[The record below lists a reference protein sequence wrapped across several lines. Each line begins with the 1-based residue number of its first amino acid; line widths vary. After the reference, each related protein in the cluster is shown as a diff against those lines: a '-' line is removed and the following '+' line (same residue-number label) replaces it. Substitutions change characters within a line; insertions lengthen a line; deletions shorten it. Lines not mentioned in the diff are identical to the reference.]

1 MSKNSKLK
9 ELRQKSIDAIKTLI
23 NKHNLQQ
30 IDAVDIDEGSSP
42 IIDEDTCDE
51 NLTFTLDRVTLK
63 DGSLEF
69 DGSNCCENHTWDE
82 ESIPTDALV
91 SISEWLE
98 ENEDAIK
105 EIAGEDQVTIRVT
118 ADSGRLAEALR
129 KVADIIEET
138 GEEDFEETEENF
150 FVASIA

>member
-1 MSKNSKLK
+1 MSKKSKLNV
-9 ELRQKSIDAIKTLI
+9 LRQDAIDSIKALMK
-23 NKHNLQQ
+23 KHNLQQ

-51 NLTFTLDRVTLK
+51 NLTFTLDRVKLEN
-63 DGSLEF
+63 DSLEF
-69 DGSNCCENHTWDE
+69 DGSSSCENGNWDE

-98 ENEDAIK
+98 ENEDTIK

-118 ADSGRLAEALR
+118 ADNGRLAEALR
-129 KVADIIEET
+129 RIADIIEES
-138 GEEDFEETEENF
+138 GEEDFDETEESF
-150 FVASIA
+150 FVATIE

>member
-1 MSKNSKLK
+1 MSKKSKLN
-9 ELRQKSIDAIKTLI
+9 EIRQEAIDSIKALMK
-23 NKHNLQQ
+23 KHSLQQ
-30 IDAVDIDEGSSP
+30 INAVDINEGSSP

-51 NLTFTLDRVTLK
+51 NLTFTLDRVKLENE
-63 DGSLEF
+63 SLEF
-69 DGSNCCENHTWDE
+69 DGSSSCENSTWDE

-91 SISEWLE
+91 SITEWLE

-129 KVADIIEET
+129 KVADEVEACGEDDFNEWEESY
-138 GEEDFEETEENF
+138 
-150 FVASIA
+150 FVASVE

>member
-1 MSKNSKLK
+1 MSKKSKLH
-9 ELRQKSIDAIKTLI
+9 EIRQEAIDSIKALMK
-23 NKHNLQQ
+23 KHSLQQ
-30 IDAVDIDEGSSP
+30 INAVDINEGSSP

-51 NLTFTLDRVTLK
+51 NLTFTLDRVKLENE
-63 DGSLEF
+63 SLEF
-69 DGSNCCENHTWDE
+69 DGSSSCENSTWDE

-91 SISEWLE
+91 LITDWLE

-129 KVADIIEET
+129 KVADEVEACGEDDFNEWEESY
-138 GEEDFEETEENF
+138 
-150 FVASIA
+150 FVASVE

>member
-1 MSKNSKLK
+1 MSKKSKLNV
-9 ELRQKSIDAIKTLI
+9 LRQDAIDSIKALMK
-23 NKHNLQQ
+23 KHNLQQ

-51 NLTFTLDRVTLK
+51 NLTFTLDRVKLEN
-63 DGSLEF
+63 DSLEF
-69 DGSNCCENHTWDE
+69 DGSSSCENGTWDE

-98 ENEDAIK
+98 ENEDTIK

-118 ADSGRLAEALR
+118 ADNGRLAEALR
-129 KVADIIEET
+129 RIADIIEES
-138 GEEDFEETEENF
+138 GEEDFDETEESF
-150 FVASIA
+150 FVATIE

>member
-1 MSKNSKLK
+1 MSKKSKLN
-9 ELRQKSIDAIKTLI
+9 EIRQEAIDSIKALMK
-23 NKHNLQQ
+23 KHSLQQ
-30 IDAVDIDEGSSP
+30 INAVDINEGSSP

-51 NLTFTLDRVTLK
+51 NLTFTLDRVKLENE
-63 DGSLEF
+63 SLEF
-69 DGSNCCENHTWDE
+69 DGSSSCENSTWDE

-91 SISEWLE
+91 LITDWLE

-129 KVADIIEET
+129 KVADEVEACGEDDFNEWEESY
-138 GEEDFEETEENF
+138 
-150 FVASIA
+150 FVASVE